1 VLTDKR
7 YLNYEEISTILN
19 EIPTLQKEN
28 SNKKRKTMKG
38 VISPKSKKLK
48 SERKVVNTTKYNC
61 LSSHNS
67 QLDSFILDFYLKS
80 IKEQPEPLDMVWLMT
95 NCQCQ
100 QICCGSWIEN
110 QDIMDEIQRFELFHS
125 TKPKFVCLPV
135 FEGHHVFSVIIHIEP
150 TFKSGH
156 IYWFDSGPKSEI
168 EPLAIQNIKQ
178 FVKQISSLIGGI
190 DTEKIHVDTSYLVSP
205 NQKRKSNLCWAFCIQ
220 TFISMF
226 DSPVDTFENIKK
238 NQWSSF
244 LVPDKI
250 KGLRSLIKDTIQYY
264 KACEHLNC
272 EFVSVSETDMTR
284 HMNFAHC
291 DTTLAVPELILGEGE
306 GVDIEQDLIRMAASI
321 VEELK
326 TRWTFS
332 KPGVEGILDRV
343 MGWKDAELRINLLGW
358 LATRTDERIQKEAV
372 EMVSTLE
379 TVAYTSKITKMGE
392 DIMTDVVELC
402 TMMTEDA
409 GKLRTSENE
418 LHIDKEIIAQKDQSI
433 ENLYD
438 TDADKD
444 DLGKYSD
451 GEDMQVDQEIL
462 LETGIK
468 DALADNE
475 VVSYC
480 PVEITPMVR
489 CSKCDFLFFP
499 FINPISHGGGAIMT
513 S

>member
-1 VLTDKR
+1 MDYSVTVR
-7 YLNYEEISTILN
+7 
-19 EIPTLQKEN
+19 
-28 SNKKRKTMKG
+28 
-38 VISPKSKKLK
+38 K
-48 SERKVVNTTKYNC
+48 SEDVNGFIDT
-61 LSSHNS
+61 HNVHS
-67 QLDSFILDFYLKS
+67 TEESVDPFFLDNAAVQLVNFILFVIHK
-80 IKEQPEPLDMVWLMT
+80 
-95 NCQCQ
+95 
-100 QICCGSWIEN
+100 
-110 QDIMDEIQRFELFHS
+110 FH
-125 TKPKFVCLPV
+125 TCI
-135 FEGHHVFSVIIHIEP
+135 FEGC
-150 TFKSGH
+150 
-156 IYWFDSGPKSEI
+156 
-168 EPLAIQNIKQ
+168 
-178 FVKQISSLIGGI
+178 VKQISSLIGGI

>member
-1 VLTDKR
+1 MKDVVLTDKR

-19 EIPTLQKEN
+19 EIPAVKKEN
-28 SNKKRKTMKG
+28 SNKKRKKMKG

-220 TFISMF
+220 TFIALF
-226 DSPVDTFENIKK
+226 DSPVDTFDNIKNNK
-238 NQWSSF
+238 WSSF
-244 LVPDKI
+244 LVKEKI
-250 KGLRSLIKDTIQYY
+250 KCLRSQIKSEVRYH
-264 KACEHLNC
+264 KACEHLDC
-272 EFVSVSETDMTR
+272 DFISVSQTDMKR
-284 HMNFAHC
+284 H
-291 DTTLAVPELILGEGE
+291 I
-306 GVDIEQDLIRMAASI
+306 
-321 VEELK
+321 K
-326 TRWTFS
+326 FS
-332 KPGVEGILDRV
+332 LV
-343 MGWKDAELRINLLGW
+343 
-358 LATRTDERIQKEAV
+358 
-372 EMVSTLE
+372 
-379 TVAYTSKITKMGE
+379 Y
-392 DIMTDVVELC
+392 
-402 TMMTEDA
+402 
-409 GKLRTSENE
+409 
-418 LHIDKEIIAQKDQSI
+418 
-433 ENLYD
+433 
-438 TDADKD
+438 
-444 DLGKYSD
+444 
-451 GEDMQVDQEIL
+451 
-462 LETGIK
+462 
-468 DALADNE
+468 
-475 VVSYC
+475 
-480 PVEITPMVR
+480 
-489 CSKCDFLFFP
+489 
-499 FINPISHGGGAIMT
+499 
-513 S
+513 